1 MINAKMPPLTA
12 RGDKSLLLDI
22 YIYILTNGKNQ
33 MFFIDILLIL
43 PLSVKLLIL
52 QAILLNQ
59 GFLTCFYLLRLFIYL
74 LPISRACFQNLLK
87 ISSLAM
93 AYNGKALILVECP
106 ELS

>member
-22 YIYILTNGKNQ
+22 YIYNILTNGKNQ

-59 GFLTCFYLLRLFIYL
+59 RFLTCFYLLRLFIYL
-74 LPISRACFQNLLK
+74 LPISRACF
-87 ISSLAM
+87 
-93 AYNGKALILVECP
+93 
-106 ELS
+106 